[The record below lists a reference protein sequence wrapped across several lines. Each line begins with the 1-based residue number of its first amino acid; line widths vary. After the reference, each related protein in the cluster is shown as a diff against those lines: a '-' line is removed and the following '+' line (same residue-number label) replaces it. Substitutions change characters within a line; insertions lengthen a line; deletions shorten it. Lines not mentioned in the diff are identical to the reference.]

1 MSAAPV
7 AARLADAVRSGTY
20 DFAIV
25 NFANPDMVGHTG
37 VFAAALRAMAA
48 TDAAVGVVVD
58 AVLAAGGGMLLTA
71 DHGNAEEMRFPDGGT
86 NTQHSTDP
94 VPVGF
99 ISKEPG
105 RWTNRDR
112 ELSDV
117 PPTLPRP

>member
-20 DFAIV
+20 GFAIV

-71 DHGNAEEMRFPDGGT
+71 AHGHPGEMPFPVGGPK
-86 NTQHSTDP
+86 TQHSTDP
-94 VPVGF
+94 GPGAVH
-99 ISKEPG
+99 STEPG
-105 RWTNRDR
+105 PWPSRDGPAR
-112 ELSDV
+112 
-117 PPTLPRP
+117 